1 MFIPWGNKGERD
13 NARNKAR
20 CTQARKTTQ
29 EPGWTTSTLRQDSR
43 WKSQSEWQR
52 TGINGE
58 STSMVWP
65 TLRLRTVKEQKNIVN
80 NMWSC
85 RWQTGTSVA
94 VFTDKAL
101 YNSTYMV
108 WLITWT
114 SSCFTSGNGSTIIP
128 FGWGKPP
135 AQINNYQKWK
145 YLPLRRDSLQ
155 LCIYIDF

>member
-1 MFIPWGNKGERD
+1 MHAGEED
-13 NARNKAR
+13 HAR
-20 CTQARKTTQ
+20 
-29 EPGWTTSTLRQDSR
+29 PGWTTSTLGQDSR

-114 SSCFTSGNGSTIIP
+114 SGCFTSGNGSTIIP

-145 YLPLRRDSLQ
+145 YLPFRSDSLQ
-155 LCIYIDF
+155 LCIYIDFNLSTTSDELNI